1 MNMSPTGPGTKAVAE
16 LYFTDLNDSPTNP
29 RLGIGYELLK
39 SPIRLHAAMPTTP
52 RIGDSAV
59 LYWNNQQVD
68 RIDINAGNIGNP
80 RLEFSVPTLYI
91 QPPQGSAYY
100 EYTDTNAGS
109 TTPSPTRT
117 IAVNTLVPGGPGPDP
132 APPFNDNLQACVV
145 IPNPVTSL
153 GAAVTVQ
160 VPQWLNKEVGDELVV
175 TWGSIPVPHP
185 KVTNPAGGETVTI
198 PVDVLMQAGTQPSLP
213 VFYEIRDSVDNYS
226 RLARSTLVRVE
237 LPAPQ
242 VMANGSVVTLI
253 DLNGLNQL
261 EASIS
266 NYGMQPGDLVTVV
279 WNGVVVRQ
287 KTEPVVVIAP
297 LRIPLDLAWAQE
309 NKDRQVIVT
318 YVVTRSGRT
327 MSSSP
332 VTLQVVEGD
341 EGLFLPPP
349 TVNDLQ
355 NGELDYYWL
364 LDNRGGEATIVV
376 PAYAGMKP
384 GHSVRVTWANN
395 INWNTEARTVGAIG
409 PMEFKIRNTEIIDTI
424 GGSANVNYT
433 VVTATGAPPVASTHT
448 VCRVKDN
455 PPPFESMPPP
465 TLQGLN
471 LRIPKSGQTA
481 WAVRVRWH
489 HPESGWQQDSPI
501 LRYSYNGQPYLD
513 YTVPQAWVTAN
524 RGRQVY
530 ISYSMS
536 VGTDRIRISRYLRY
550 NVAAA
555 DEPASTGISQ
565 GSDSSTQALADS
577 LLSTLQALKR
587 WLNS

>member
-1 MNMSPTGPGTKAVAE
+1 MNMSPTGPGIKAAAE
-16 LYFTDLNDSPTNP
+16 LYFTDLNDSPANP

-39 SPIRLHAAMPTTP
+39 SPIRLHAGMPITP
-52 RIGDSAV
+52 RNGDSAI

-68 RIDINAGNIGNP
+68 RIDINAENIDKP

-91 QPPQGSAYY
+91 QPPQGSVYY
-100 EYTDTNAGS
+100 EYTDTDAGN
-109 TTPSPTRT
+109 TTPSLTRT
-117 IAVNTLVPGGPGPDP
+117 IAVNTLVPGGPGPDLN
-132 APPFNDNLQACVV
+132 PPFNDNLQACVV
-145 IPNPVTSL
+145 TPNPVTSL
-153 GAAVTVQ
+153 SASVTVQ
-160 VPQWLNKEVGDELVV
+160 VPQWLNKEAGDELVV
-175 TWGSIPVPHP
+175 TWGSIPVAHP
-185 KVTNPAGGETVTI
+185 KVTNPNGGETVTI

-226 RLARSTLVRVE
+226 RLARPTQVPVQ

-242 VMANGSVVTLI
+242 VIANGSVVTQI

-261 EASIS
+261 EARIS
-266 NYGMQPGDLVTVV
+266 NYGMQPGDTVTVV
-279 WNGVVVRQ
+279 WSGVVVRQ
-287 KTEPVVVIAP
+287 KTEPVVVTGP
-297 LRIPLDLAWAQE
+297 LPIPLDLAWAQE
-309 NKDRQVIVT
+309 NKDRQVTVT
-318 YVVTRSGRT
+318 YVVTRNGRT

-341 EGLFLPPP
+341 EGIFLPPP

-355 NGELDYYWL
+355 SGQLDYYWL

-376 PAYAGMKP
+376 PAYTGMKP

-395 INWNTEARTVGAIG
+395 INWNTEAKTVGTIG

-471 LRIPKSGQTA
+471 LRIPKSGQTT
-481 WAVRVRWH
+481 WAVRVRWY
-489 HPESGWQQDSPI
+489 HPESGWQQESPI
-501 LRYSYNGQPYLD
+501 LHYGYNGQPYLD

-524 RGRQVY
+524 RGRLVY

-555 DEPASTGISQ
+555 DQPVSTGISQ
-565 GSDSSTQALADS
+565 GSDPATQALADS
-577 LLSTLQALKR
+577 LLSMLQALKR
-587 WLNS
+587 WFNS

>member
-1 MNMSPTGPGTKAVAE
+1 MNMSPTGPGIKAAAE
-16 LYFTDLNDSPTNP
+16 LYFTDLNDSPANP

-39 SPIRLHAAMPTTP
+39 SPIRLHAGMPITP
-52 RIGDSAV
+52 RNGDSAI

-68 RIDINAGNIGNP
+68 RIDINAENIDKP

-91 QPPQGSAYY
+91 QPPQGSVYY
-100 EYTDTNAGS
+100 EYTDTDAGN
-109 TTPSPTRT
+109 TTPSLTRT
-117 IAVNTLVPGGPGPDP
+117 IAVNTLVPGGPGPDLN
-132 APPFNDNLQACVV
+132 PPFNDNLQACVV
-145 IPNPVTSL
+145 TPNPVTSL
-153 GAAVTVQ
+153 SASVTVQ
-160 VPQWLNKEVGDELVV
+160 VPQWLNKEAGDELVV
-175 TWGSIPVPHP
+175 TWGSIPVAHP
-185 KVTNPAGGETVTI
+185 KVTNPNGGETVTI

-226 RLARSTLVRVE
+226 RLARPTQVPVQ

-242 VMANGSVVTLI
+242 VIANGSVVTQI

-261 EASIS
+261 EARIS
-266 NYGMQPGDLVTVV
+266 NYGMEQGDTVTVV
-279 WNGVVVRQ
+279 WSGVVVRQ
-287 KTEPVVVIAP
+287 KTEPVVVTGP
-297 LRIPLDLAWAQE
+297 LPIPLDLAWAQE
-309 NKDRQVIVT
+309 NKDRQVTVT
-318 YVVTRSGRT
+318 YVVTRNGRT

-341 EGLFLPPP
+341 EGIFLPPP

-355 NGELDYYWL
+355 NGQLDYYWL

-376 PAYAGMKP
+376 PAYTGMKP

-395 INWNTEARTVGAIG
+395 INWNTEAKTVGTIG

-471 LRIPKSGQTA
+471 LRIPKSGQTT
-481 WAVRVRWH
+481 WAVRVRWY
-489 HPESGWQQDSPI
+489 HPESGWQQESPI
-501 LRYSYNGQPYLD
+501 LHYGYNGQPYLD

-524 RGRQVY
+524 RGRLVY

-555 DEPASTGISQ
+555 DQPVSTGISQ
-565 GSDSSTQALADS
+565 GSDPATQALADS
-577 LLSTLQALKR
+577 LLSMLQALKR
-587 WLNS
+587 WFNS